1 MGGQREKENQVII
14 FHSGKWTD
22 KPSDWKVQLQVS
34 PTRNKYQNNQLREPQ
49 VFISG
54 EGNM

>member
-1 MGGQREKENQVII
+1 MGGQREKENQIII

-22 KPSDWKVQLQVS
+22 KPSNWKMQQVS
-34 PTRNKYQNNQLREPQ
+34 PTRNKYQYNQLMESQ

-54 EGNM
+54 EGKM